1 MSKAPL
7 NCAKNLSLSRLGI
20 TCNPS
25 TTVLTIKIN
34 INSQFSILG
43 AIIQVLLIFNLEFLF
58 Y

>member
-7 NCAKNLSLSRLGI
+7 NCAENLSLSRLGI